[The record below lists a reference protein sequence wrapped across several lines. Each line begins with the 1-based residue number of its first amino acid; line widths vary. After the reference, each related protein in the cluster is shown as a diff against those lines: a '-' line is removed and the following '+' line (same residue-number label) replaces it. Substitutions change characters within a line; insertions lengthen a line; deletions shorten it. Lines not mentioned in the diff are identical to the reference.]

1 MPSIT
6 NNNIVCNFSISSK
19 DANGNFTISASFSNT
34 GSQGSYAVDNVR
46 LSCSLTNGAPWTQIN
61 VGRVEVGQTKSG
73 STTISSGNTS
83 AQSVYCYLVLGN
95 YSSGTGG
102 AYSVG
107 AYVPPTPPTPTY
119 YDHTLAFYGNGGE
132 GVPSPITITNTSS
145 GSFTATIPSD
155 EPTRSGFIFSGWSA
169 IETSTEAEY
178 QPNTQYTF
186 NSANV
191 NLYAVWYAQ
200 RELDITYSGNGV
212 VLVNGTP
219 LNDIENT
226 TFPYGQNIEI
236 SAIVEASSDYL
247 SEITRND
254 EVITNEPSLEAYTF
268 AFRLEEDT
276 DIVITFATR
285 QSHTISVI
293 STYSV
298 QGTGT
303 YKYLD
308 KPILLANLNGLVNF
322 QGWFEN
328 DVLISTNNPL
338 TYDMPNRDV
347 VLTIKTDGE
356 VFTNYPVRQFALQNG
371 LGEIYKLT
379 EKNSRIFI
387 DTPTNL
393 GMSKQ
398 ISTNRLGNSEVV
410 ANETYSMPQP
420 QAQLIFAD
428 DRANNYRAYY
438 DFVRFA
444 SKKPISLWYK
454 IPTSQVPNNIFHIP
468 VEIMNIDKSEVNQ
481 QGLLIVPISFYG
493 LNFWQITQTQI
504 LQTTESIEIYNDSD
518 FNVGIEIEARKLT
531 SQAFSNPKILFKQD
545 DVEYGAM
552 AINYEGLTAIKINTR
567 DKDQVITLYNG
578 EEVITNPFAY
588 IDFSYADGVKDF
600 PFPKLKQGY
609 TTIELTYDNMGDSE
623 QKIYSINF
631 DKEYLSV

>member
-6 NNNIVCNFSISSK
+6 NGTLTANFSISSK
-19 DANGNFTISASFSNT
+19 NSSGNFTISATISNASGGGVRNNVRLTCSLNNSSGWQQINVGQLGSGKSGSGSTTFSTGNT
-34 GSQGSYAVDNVR
+34 GSQ
-46 LSCSLTNGAPWTQIN
+46 Q
-61 VGRVEVGQTKSG
+61 
-73 STTISSGNTS
+73 
-83 AQSVYCYLVLGN
+83 VYCYLVYGE
-95 YSSGTGG
+95 SGATGPGG
-102 AYSVG
+102 AYTVG
-107 AYVPPTPPTPTY
+107 GYNPPSPTY
-119 YDHTLAFYGNGGE
+119 YDHTLSFYGNGGDN
-132 GVPSPITITNTSS
+132 VPSPLTVRNTSS
-145 GSFTATIPSD
+145 GSFSATIPD
-155 EPTRSGFIFSGWSA
+155 VTPTRDNFVFLGWSA
-169 IETSTEAEY
+169 IETSTSAEY

-200 RELDITYSGNGV
+200 RQLDITYSGNGV

-226 TFPYGQNIEI
+226 TLPYGQNIEI
-236 SAIVEASSDYL
+236 VAIVEASSDYL
-247 SEITRND
+247 SEITKND

-285 QSHTISVI
+285 QSHTLSVI

-328 DVLISTNNPL
+328 DTFISSANPL

-347 VLTIKTDGE
+347 VLNIKTNGE

-371 LGEIYKLT
+371 LGEVYKLT
-379 EKNSRIFI
+379 DTNSKIFL

-393 GMSKQ
+393 GLSKRV
-398 ISTNRLGNSEVV
+398 STNRLGNSEIV
-410 ANETYSMPQP
+410 ANEVYNMPQP
-420 QAQLIFAD
+420 QGQLVFHN
-428 DRANNYRAYY
+428 DRSGNYKDYY

-454 IPTSQVPNNIFHIP
+454 IPTNQVPNNIFHIP
-468 VEIMNIDKSEVNQ
+468 VEIMSIDKNEVNEN
-481 QGLLIVPISFYG
+481 GLLIVPISFYG
-493 LNFWQITQTQI
+493 LNFWQITQTQVS
-504 LQTTESIEIYNDSD
+504 QTTESVEIYNDSD

-545 DVEYGAM
+545 GEEYGAM
-552 AINYEGLTAIKINTR
+552 AINYENITAIKINTR
-567 DKDQVITLYNG
+567 DKGQIITLYNG